1 MAFKDELELYVR
13 SRFTV
18 INLITYEEERAMT
31 VLDEITRERQLC
43 LYTWDFADGLTARAP
58 TGTKAEGPKA
68 DPLTAL
74 EHIEKSKEEGLFVL
88 KDFHHAWDRQPRII
102 RKLRNLAQALKY
114 TRKTIVIT
122 SPAAVVPPELKDD
135 VFVLEFPSPDYTEME
150 RILDKL
156 TGDSNAEVSLSAAAR
171 EKLIKSALG
180 LSSNQAQRVFAKAI
194 VTHGKL
200 DERAIEIVLAEKKQ
214 IIRESGALEFY
225 AATETIGDVGGLE
238 VLKGWLRVREKAFTQ
253 EAADYGLPTPKGI
266 ALIGIPGTGK
276 SLTAKMVSGLWRLP
290 LLRLDMGAVFGS
302 LVGQSEENIRKALR
316 LAETVSPCLL
326 WIDEMEKAF
335 AGGGGGGGDSGTSVR
350 VFGTIITWMQEKT
363 KPVFIV
369 ATANNIAGLPPETLR
384 KGRFDE
390 VFFLDLPTTE
400 ERREIFKVHLGKRRP
415 VIRDFDLDA
424 LAHASEGFVGA
435 EIEQAVIDAMHAAFD
450 DGAREFSSQDILAS
464 LNDIVPLARSQ
475 REDIEYLRNW
485 LREGRARSASFS
497 EREAAAAQEVKL
509 DLQR

>member
-18 INLITYEEERAMT
+18 INLITNEEERAMA
-31 VLDEITRERQLC
+31 VLEEIVRGKGRC
-43 LYTWDFADGLTARAP
+43 LYTWDFADGLVARVA
-58 TGTKAEGPKA
+58 TGTKAEAPKA
-68 DPLTAL
+68 DPLTVL
-74 EHIEKSKEEGLFVL
+74 EHIEKSQEEGLFVL
-88 KDFHHAWDRQPRII
+88 KDFHHAWDRQPKII

-114 TRKTIVIT
+114 TRKTIIIT
-122 SPAAVVPPELKDD
+122 SPSAAVPPELKDD
-135 VFVLEFPSPDYTEME
+135 IFVFEFPSPDYAEME

-156 TGDSNAEVSLSAAAR
+156 TKDSNAEVALSAAAR

-225 AATETIGDVGGLE
+225 AATETIADVGGLE

-335 AGGGGGGGDSGTSVR
+335 AGGAGGAIGDSGTSVR

-390 VFFLDLPTTE
+390 VFFLDLPTTD
-400 ERREIFKVHLGKRRP
+400 ERREIFKVHLAKRRP
-415 VIRDFDLDA
+415 VTRDFDLDA
-424 LAHASEGFVGA
+424 LAAASEGFVGA

-450 DGAREFSSQDILAS
+450 DGGREFTTQDILGA
-464 LNDIVPLARSQ
+464 LKNIVPLARSQ

-485 LREGRARSASFS
+485 LREGRARSASFA
-497 EREAAAAQEVKL
+497 ERETAERQQIPL
-509 DLQR
+509 G